1 MPPGAGFGATAGA
14 PNPAPGMLSPDARAA
29 PAPGP
34 PKEASGESL
43 GSVTPE
49 FHVGTGPA
57 RVRDGLWDSVVAC
70 AGDGTAVLAYPS
82 NNEQGFELRTVG
94 GIPLAARRR

>member
-1 MPPGAGFGATAGA
+1 MRPWHAVARCAGGGRNT
-14 PNPAPGMLSPDARAA
+14 A

-57 RVRDGLWDSVVAC
+57 RVRDGLWGSVVAC
-70 AGDGTAVLAYPS
+70 AEDGTAVLAYPS